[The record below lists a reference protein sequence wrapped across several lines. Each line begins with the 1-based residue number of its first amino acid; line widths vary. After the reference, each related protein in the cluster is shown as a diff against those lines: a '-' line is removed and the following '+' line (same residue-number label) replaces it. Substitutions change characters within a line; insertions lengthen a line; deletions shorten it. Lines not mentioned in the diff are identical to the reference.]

1 MSPSSQSRGGVS
13 RQLESREL
21 STAPRLFLNTYFKG
35 QRISG
40 QQRYADEIS
49 KELFRQLPQVTELGP
64 LSRWGGRKTAWPE
77 LLATLPHRARAG
89 TLLSL
94 TSRAP
99 IRRDGHVV
107 TIHDLFS
114 LTHPEW
120 YSPRYAACASA
131 LLKMQIRT
139 AAAIVTV
146 SQPTKNEVEE
156 LAPRDT
162 PILVAP
168 NAPSELSE
176 GPCTDEARI
185 VVPVGALVTVGSV
198 EPRKN
203 LGRLIEAYGRLR
215 TSFRREH
222 PLLVVGGVDHRVFAQ
237 ASLGDI
243 PSGCVFTGHVCDACL
258 RAAYERAHVF
268 VSVSLAEGF
277 GIPVVEAAKY
287 GNGRM
292 LLSDIPSYRW
302 ITDDMACFVEP
313 ENVSDIAE
321 RLVDVATASSMSIGE
336 GVAHKFQWATSAGVI
351 AAQLTAHGA

>member
-1 MSPSSQSRGGVS
+1 MNGA
-13 RQLESREL
+13 E
-21 STAPRLFLNTYFKG
+21 LFLNSYFKG

-40 QQRYADEIS
+40 QQRYAEAIS
-49 KELFRQLPQVTELGP
+49 RELFRQLPQLRELGP
-64 LSRWGGRKTAWPE
+64 LTDRGGRRTAWPE

-99 IRRDGHVV
+99 IRRERHVV
-107 TIHDLFS
+107 TVHDLFP

-120 YSPRYAACASA
+120 YSSRYAAYASI
-131 LLKMQIRT
+131 LLKTQIKT

-146 SQPTKNEVEE
+146 SEPTKDEIVGV
-156 LAPRDT
+156 APRGT

-168 NAPSELSE
+168 NAPSDLPE
-176 GPCTDEARI
+176 GPCTDSSGLL
-185 VVPVGALVTVGSV
+185 VPPGAIVTVGSI

-203 LGRLIEAYGRLR
+203 LGRLIKAYASLP
-215 TSFRREH
+215 TSFRHEH

-243 PSGCVFTGHVCDACL
+243 PSGCVFTGHICDACL
-258 RAAYERAHVF
+258 RTAYEEAHVF

-277 GIPVVEAAKY
+277 GIPVVESAKY

-292 LLSDIPSYRW
+292 LLSDIAPYRW
-302 ITDDMACFVEP
+302 ITDGTACFVDP
-313 ENVSDIAE
+313 EDVSGIAE
-321 RLVDVATASSMSIGE
+321 RLADVTTTSSISIGAQL
-336 GVAHKFQWATSAGVI
+336 AHKFQWARSASVI
-351 AAQLTAHGA
+351 ATHLTALED